1 MLFASFLQRWHA
13 VDRLCANFLQR
24 LHVLHAYLHAFTPGD
39 MREVD
44 RDYHRLTEVNRGT
57 NWDLNANP
65 VTEYVKLCDHTLSIL
80 VYVTTHPKPQAAR
93 GVLFLIARQSQ
104 V

>member
-1 MLFASFLQRWHA
+1 MLFARFLQRWHA

-39 MREVD
+39 MREVN

-57 NWDLNANP
+57 NWDLNVFGDDVLIYN
-65 VTEYVKLCDHTLSIL
+65 LISSSSGNL
-80 VYVTTHPKPQAAR
+80 PQ
-93 GVLFLIARQSQ
+93 LFRKTQF
-104 V
+104 